1 MDILHLLWFFPWRFK
16 NLLKIIPNELYLIF
30 VSLEEKR
37 EENLNQIQENKIRS
51 TRKFFFKR
59 LKDSNFL
66 DAWKLIQAR

>member
-1 MDILHLLWFFPWRFK
+1 MNFILSLLR
-16 NLLKIIPNELYLIF
+16 
-30 VSLEEKR
+30 SLEEKR